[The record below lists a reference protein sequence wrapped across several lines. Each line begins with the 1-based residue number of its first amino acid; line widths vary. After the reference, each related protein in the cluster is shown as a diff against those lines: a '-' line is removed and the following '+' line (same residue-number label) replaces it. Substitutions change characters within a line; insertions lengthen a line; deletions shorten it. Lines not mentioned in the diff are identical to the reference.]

1 MHLTNDENYEALLH
15 RLTADGKLAYSV
27 AETTRALGVCRAT
40 VWNLAK
46 RGHLKMKR
54 VAGRTLVPATEIARL
69 LSQ

>member
-1 MHLTNDENYEALLH
+1 MHHSPEEDYEHLLR
-15 RLTADGKLAYSV
+15 RLTADGKLAYSI

-46 RGHLKMKR
+46 RNQLQVKR

-69 LSQ
+69 LTQ